1 MATNCQCHTRRPEV
15 PNVEVTGAA
24 RPYRAMPITRA
35 VCQML
40 FEGLPAAQAVDALLN
55 REIKAEF

>member
-1 MATNCQCHTRRPEV
+1 V
-15 PNVEVTGAA
+15 AA
-24 RPYRAMPITRA
+24 LAGELGVDMPITRA

>member
-1 MATNCQCHTRRPEV
+1 V
-15 PNVEVTGAA
+15 AA
-24 RPYRAMPITRA
+24 LADARGVDMPITRA

-40 FEGLPAAQAVDALLN
+40 FEGLPAAQAVNTLLN

>member
-1 MATNCQCHTRRPEV
+1 
-15 PNVEVTGAA
+15 
-24 RPYRAMPITRA
+24 MPISRA